1 MGALLCCSILP
12 PTCSRNV
19 RSVVS
24 TTRAASIASMAATIS
39 SQCSGPLA
47 STVLSRSGCASAT
60 CPRSSEPIVP
70 PAAPMALATCPSI
83 PGLWAIST
91 RMVSENWAGGVAAT
105 GLTLL
110 GRETG
115 RAQARLAVPAGARQR
130 LGREPMG
137 LAPALPGGC
146 AAAERRAAA
155 GAYSLGRGRRR
166 ASRRAVLDRWQLARL
181 PGVLRAA
188 RVHRHEHRVPHQRD
202 LRLRVDARQAAD
214 RQRRQAG

>member
-47 STVLSRSGCASAT
+47 STVMSRSVCSSST
-60 CPRSSEPIVP
+60 LTRSIEPIVP
-70 PAAPMALATCPSI
+70 PAAPIALATCPSI

-91 RMVSENWAGGVAAT
+91 RMVSENWADGVAAT
-105 GLTLL
+105 ALTLL
-110 GRETG
+110 GGETG
-115 RAQARLAVPAGARQR
+115 RAQARLAVLAGARQC

-137 LAPALPGGC
+137 LAPALPGRC

-166 ASRRAVLDRWQLARL
+166 ASRRAVPDRWQLARL
-181 PGVLRAA
+181 PGVLRAGP
-188 RVHRHEHRVPHQRD
+188 VPRDQHGISHQRD